1 MVTHP
6 PSLVQPIGVRTYRAL
21 LVGLIF
27 VVVLLLAL
35 ITLPPLTNGRAEAL
49 RTHLDTDV
57 QAFAAT
63 LTATENSVQE
73 MQAATRGYLLTQ
85 APAFLEQYRAAQDGL
100 PARLQDLTDLGPQVD
115 SAMAAQVADLVEV
128 VERWQDEGSDY
139 QINLVQ
145 QGRMPEAIAAVAEG
159 TSQVTFDSFR
169 GRVNDLQ
176 EQTQARQAALVAQIN
191 RARSLQIALTSGLGA
206 LGLLAVGFVIVGF
219 RSLVTVMRALQS
231 ARERAA
237 ALAQEA
243 RVERQR
249 LQAVFDH
256 SPEGLVMAEAPEGQ
270 ISLANPAAVA
280 LLGLPT
286 PNADLGAQLWTGR
299 VFRLGGEP
307 YPLDELPLVRTIAH
321 GETCRGV
328 ELMIEQPDGQR
339 VPVLLTS
346 VPLHS
351 EDGALRGAV
360 AVFQDLRRLREVERL
375 KSDFVALVSH
385 ELRTP
390 LTAIQGCVQTL
401 LGGGEADSARTH
413 EFLQIIAEQ
422 GDRLQDLIDNLLSLS
437 QVEAGALRLRR
448 ELIQP
453 QQVIQSALRQLR
465 DRMSGLRVQ
474 ADLAPTLPL
483 VSADSRRVEQ
493 VLFNLLDNARK
504 FAPPGSTITVRAE
517 QTDGTVVISV
527 TDQGPGI
534 PVADRERVFE
544 RFYQLEQPTTRNVGG
559 SGLGLAICKAIVEAH
574 GGWIGVTAAP
584 GGGASFAFSLPAM
597 PIDEAHAL
605 TAGSNVLV
613 QPRVGKT
620 EVLVVDDDPA
630 LRRLLETSLPD
641 AGYRVQT
648 AIEAQAALE
657 MVIQQPPDII
667 LLDIM
672 LPGADGFTLCK
683 QLREWTTV
691 PIIMLTARAAEKDV
705 VLGLQLGADDYLTK
719 PFRASELLARIEAVL
734 RRAQIEPAPDG
745 PSLIQLDGLTI
756 DLAQRRVAVDGADV
770 ELTPIE
776 YQILTYL
783 ARHAGQVLTHSQILK
798 EVWGEAYSGENHY
811 LWVHIAH
818 LRQKLE
824 PKGKGIRYIHTERG
838 VGYRLDK
845 PISTHI
851 NDVAEKKA
859 TGAAPE
865 ISS

>member
-1 MVTHP
+1 MVADTS
-6 PSLVQPIGVRTYRAL
+6 SLTQPIGTRTYRAL

-27 VVVLLLAL
+27 VVMLLLAL

-57 QAFAAT
+57 QAFADT

-85 APAFLEQYRAAQDGL
+85 EPAFLEQYHAAQDGL
-100 PARLQDLTDLGPQVD
+100 PARLQDLTELGPRVD
-115 SAMAAQVADLVEV
+115 PAMAAQVADLIRV
-128 VERWQDEGSDY
+128 VERWQQEGSDR
-139 QINLVQ
+139 QIALAQ
-145 QGRMPEAIAAVAEG
+145 QGQVTTAIAAVAEG
-159 TSQVTFDSFR
+159 KSQAMFDSFR

-176 EQTQARQAALVAQIN
+176 EQTQATQAALVAQIN

-219 RSLVTVMRALQS
+219 RSLVTLTRALQS
-231 ARERAA
+231 ERERTAI
-237 ALAQEA
+237 LAQEA

-249 LQAVFDH
+249 LQTVFDH
-256 SPEGLVMAEAPEGQ
+256 SPEALVMAEAPSGR
-270 ISLANPAAVA
+270 ISLANPAAQT
-280 LLGLPT
+280 LLGLAST
-286 PNADLGAQLWTGR
+286 DADLRAQPWTQR

-307 YPLDELPLVRTIAH
+307 YLLDDIPLVRALAY

-328 ELMIEQPDGQR
+328 ELVVEQPDAQR
-339 VPVLLTS
+339 VPVLLTC
-346 VPLHS
+346 VPLQN
-351 EDGALRGAV
+351 EQGELRGAV
-360 AVFQDLRRLREVERL
+360 AVFQDLRRLREVERM

-401 LGGGEADSARTH
+401 LGSGTADPARTH

-448 ELIQP
+448 ELLQP
-453 QQVIQSALRQLR
+453 QQLIQSALRQLR
-465 DRMSGLRVQ
+465 DRLSGLRVQ
-474 ADLAPTLPL
+474 TDLAPALPL
-483 VSADSRRVEQ
+483 VSADGRRIEQ

-517 QTDGTVVISV
+517 QTDNTVVIAV
-527 TDQGPGI
+527 ADQGPGI
-534 PVADRERVFE
+534 PAAEREHVFE
-544 RFYQLEQPTTRNVGG
+544 RFYQLEQPTTRNIGG

-574 GGWIGVTAAP
+574 GGWIGVSAAP

-597 PIDEAHAL
+597 PVDEPQAFA
-605 TAGSNVLV
+605 AGPNVLV
-613 QPRVGKT
+613 QPRSGKT
-620 EVLVVDDDPA
+620 QVLVVDDDPA

-641 AGYRVQT
+641 AGYHVQT
-648 AIEAQAALE
+648 VVEAQAALE
-657 MVIQQPPDII
+657 AVVQQPPDII

-683 QLREWTTV
+683 QLREWTNV

-705 VLGLQLGADDYLTK
+705 VLGLQLGADDYVTK
-719 PFRASELLARIEAVL
+719 PFRASELIARIEAVL
-734 RRAQIEPAPDG
+734 RRAQFEAAPDG

-756 DLAQRRVAVDGADV
+756 DLAQRRVAVEGVDID
-770 ELTPIE
+770 LTPIE
-776 YQILTYL
+776 YHILTYL
-783 ARHAGQVLTHSQILK
+783 ARHAGQVLTHRQILQ
-798 EVWGEAYSGENHY
+798 EVWGEAYSAENHY

-824 PKGKGIRYIHTERG
+824 PDGKRARYIHTERG

-845 PISTHI
+845 PNTT
-851 NDVAEKKA
+851 DARDAAGLVAVDHTA
-859 TGAAPE
+859 
-865 ISS
+865 

>member
-1 MVTHP
+1 MATHTS
-6 PSLVQPIGVRTYRAL
+6 SLAEPTGARTYRAL

-63 LTATENSVQE
+63 LTTTENSVQE

-85 APAFLEQYRAAQDGL
+85 APAFLEQYQAAQDGL
-100 PARLQDLTDLGPQVD
+100 PARLQDLTELGPRVD
-115 SAMAAQVADLVEV
+115 SAMAAQVAELVQV
-128 VERWQDEGSDY
+128 VERWQYDGSGY
-139 QINLVQ
+139 QIDLVQ
-145 QGRMPEAIAAVAEG
+145 QGRVAEAIAAVAEG
-159 TSQVTFDSFR
+159 KSQTTFDSFR
-169 GRVNDLQ
+169 ERVNDLQ
-176 EQTQARQAALVAQIN
+176 ERTQAKQAALVAQIN
-191 RARSLQIALTSGLGA
+191 RARNLQIALTSGLGA
-206 LGLLAVGFVIVGF
+206 LGLLAVGFMIVGF
-219 RSLVTVMRALQS
+219 RSLVSLMRALQS
-231 ARERAA
+231 ARERAT

-249 LQAVFDH
+249 LQTVFDH
-256 SPEGLVMAEAPEGQ
+256 SPEGLVMAEAPHGQ
-270 ISLANPAAVA
+270 ISLANPAAQA
-280 LLGLPT
+280 LLGMLT
-286 PNADLGAQLWTGR
+286 PDAGLRAQAWTQR

-307 YPLDELPLVRTIAH
+307 YALDEFPLVRTLAH

-339 VPVLLTS
+339 APVLLTS

-351 EDGALRGAV
+351 EDGQLRGAV

-401 LGGGEADSARTH
+401 LGGREADPSRTH

-448 ELIQP
+448 ELVQP
-453 QQVIQSALRQLR
+453 QQLIQSVLRQFR
-465 DRMSGLRVQ
+465 DRLSGLRVQ
-474 ADLAPTLPL
+474 ADLAPGLPL
-483 VSADSRRVEQ
+483 VSADSRRIEQ

-504 FAPPGSTITVRAE
+504 FAPPGSAITVRAE

-527 TDQGPGI
+527 VDQGPGI
-534 PVADRERVFE
+534 PAAERERVFE
-544 RFYQLEQPTTRNVGG
+544 RFYQLEQPAIRNVGG

-574 GGWIGVTAAP
+574 GGSIGVTAVP

-597 PIDEAHAL
+597 PVDEAQGL
-605 TAGSNVLV
+605 TAGPNVLV
-613 QPRVGKT
+613 QPRIGKT

-641 AGYRVQT
+641 AGYHVQT

-657 MVIQQPPDII
+657 AVAQQPPDII

-683 QLREWTTV
+683 QLREWTSV

-705 VLGLQLGADDYLTK
+705 VLGLQLGADDYITK
-719 PFRASELLARIEAVL
+719 PFRASELIARIEAVL
-734 RRAQIEPAPDG
+734 RRAQLEAAPDG
-745 PSLIQLDGLTI
+745 PSRIQLNGLMI
-756 DLAQRRVAVDGADV
+756 DLAQRRVSVDGADV

-776 YQILTYL
+776 YQILAYL

-798 EVWGEAYSGENHY
+798 EVWGEAYSAENHY

-824 PKGKGIRYIHTERG
+824 PKGKRTRYIHTERG

-845 PISTHI
+845 PVPAHT
-851 NDVAEKKA
+851 NDDAGRLADQMKR
-859 TGAAPE
+859 
-865 ISS
+865 

>member
-1 MVTHP
+1 MATNI
-6 PSLVQPIGVRTYRAL
+6 SLLAQPIGARTYRAL
-21 LVGLIF
+21 LLGLIF

-73 MQAATRGYLLTQ
+73 MQAATRGFLLTQ
-85 APAFLEQYRAAQDGL
+85 APVFLEQYHATQDGL
-100 PARLQDLTDLGPQVD
+100 PARLQDLVELGPRVDPAMTTQVTDLV
-115 SAMAAQVADLVEV
+115 LV
-128 VERWQDEGSDY
+128 VERWQEQGSDY
-139 QINLVQ
+139 QLDLVQ
-145 QGRMPEAIAAVAEG
+145 QGRLDEAITAVAEG
-159 TSQVTFDSFR
+159 KSQATFESFR

-176 EQTQARQAALVAQIN
+176 EQTQATQVALVAQIN

-206 LGLLAVGFVIVGF
+206 LGLLAVGFVIISF
-219 RSLVTVMRALQS
+219 RSLVELMRALQS

-237 ALAQEA
+237 ALAQDA

-256 SPEGLVMAEAPEGQ
+256 SPEGLVMAEAPHGR
-270 ISLANPAAVA
+270 ISLANPAAQA
-280 LLGLPT
+280 LLGAIT
-286 PNADLGAQLWTGR
+286 PDADLRSQAWTER

-307 YPLDELPLVRTIAH
+307 YALDEFPLMRTLTS
-321 GETCRGV
+321 GETCRGL
-328 ELMIEQPDGQR
+328 ELMIEQPDAQR
-339 VPVLLTS
+339 VPVLVTS
-346 VPLHS
+346 VPLLS
-351 EDGALRGAV
+351 EDGQLQGAV

-390 LTAIQGCVQTL
+390 MTAIQGCVQTL
-401 LGGGEADSARTH
+401 LAGGEADRTRTH

-448 ELIQP
+448 ELVQP
-453 QQVIQSALRQLR
+453 QQVIQSVLRQLR
-465 DRMSGLRVQ
+465 DRLSGLRVQ
-474 ADLAPTLPL
+474 TDLAPSLPL
-483 VSADSRRVEQ
+483 VSADGRRIEQ

-504 FAPPGSTITVRAE
+504 FAPHGSTITVRAE
-517 QTDGTVVISV
+517 QADGAVVVSV
-527 TDQGPGI
+527 VDQGPGI
-534 PVADRERVFE
+534 PAAERERVFE

-574 GGWIGVTAAP
+574 GGWIGVTAGP
-584 GGGASFAFSLPAM
+584 NGGASFAFSLSAM
-597 PIDEAHAL
+597 PSDDAQTITPGPNL
-605 TAGSNVLV
+605 LV

-648 AIEAQAALE
+648 VIEAQAALE
-657 MVIQQPPDII
+657 AVTQQPPDII

-683 QLREWTTV
+683 QLREWTSV
-691 PIIMLTARAAEKDV
+691 PIIMLTARAAERDV
-705 VLGLQLGADDYLTK
+705 VLGLQLGADDYVTK
-719 PFRASELLARIEAVL
+719 PFRASELIARIEAVL
-734 RRAQIEPAPDG
+734 RRAQIEADPDG
-745 PSLIQLDGLTI
+745 PSLIELDGLSI
-756 DLAQRRVAVDGADV
+756 DLAQRRVAVAGVDV

-783 ARHAGQVLTHSQILK
+783 ARHAGQVLTHGQILK
-798 EVWGEAYSGENHY
+798 EVWGEAYSTENHY

-824 PKGKGIRYIHTERG
+824 PKGRGRRYIHTERG

-845 PISTHI
+845 PSPTRNAH
-851 NDVAEKKA
+851 DAGQMAHEV
-859 TGAAPE
+859 TP
-865 ISS
+865 

>member
-1 MVTHP
+1 MVTYS
-6 PSLVQPIGVRTYRAL
+6 PSQTQPIGVRTYRAL
-21 LVGLIF
+21 LLGLIF

-35 ITLPPLTNGRAEAL
+35 ITLPPLTNGRADAL
-49 RTHLDTDV
+49 RTHLDTNV
-57 QAFAAT
+57 QDFADT
-63 LTATENSVQE
+63 LTTTEDSVQE
-73 MQAATRGYLLTQ
+73 MQAATRGYVITQ
-85 APAFLEQYRAAQDGL
+85 APAFLEQYRTAQDGL
-100 PARLQDLTDLGPQVD
+100 PARLQTLTQLSVQVD
-115 SAMAAQVADLVEV
+115 SSLEAPIVDLVQV
-128 VERWQDEGSDY
+128 VERWQRERGDRLID
-139 QINLVQ
+139 LVQ
-145 QGRMPEAIAAVAEG
+145 QGRTTGAVAEVRDG
-159 TSQVTFDSFR
+159 DAQALFDALR
-169 GRVNDLQ
+169 NRVDNLQ
-176 EQTQARQAALVAQIN
+176 EQTQAIK
-191 RARSLQIALTSGLGA
+191 RSLQNEVGRMRILQVALTSGLGI
-206 LGLLAVGFVIVGF
+206 LGLLAVGFILFSF
-219 RSLVTVMRALQS
+219 RSMVALMHALQ
-231 ARERAA
+231 RERERVA

-243 RVERQR
+243 RVERQQ

-256 SPEGLVMAEAPEGQ
+256 SPEGLVMASAPHGQ
-270 ISLANPAAVA
+270 ISLANPAAQA
-280 LLGLPT
+280 LLGPT
-286 PNADLGAQLWTGR
+286 PPDADLRAQPWVQR

-307 YPLDELPLVRTIAH
+307 YPLDEFPLMRTLTQ

-339 VPVLLTS
+339 VPVLLTC
-346 VPLHS
+346 VPLHR
-351 EDGALRGAV
+351 EDGTLRGAV
-360 AVFQDLRRLREVERL
+360 AMFQDLRRLREVERL

-401 LGGGEADSARTH
+401 LGGGEANPVRTH

-448 ELIQP
+448 ELVQP
-453 QQVIQSALRQLR
+453 QQFIQSALRQLR

-483 VSADSRRVEQ
+483 VSADSRRIEQ

-517 QTDGTVVISV
+517 QTDGTVVIAV
-527 TDQGPGI
+527 VDQGPGI
-534 PVADRERVFE
+534 PAAERERVFE
-544 RFYQLEQPTTRNVGG
+544 RFYQLEQPTTRNIGG

-597 PIDEAHAL
+597 PMDEPHAV
-605 TAGSNVLV
+605 AVGPNVLV
-613 QPRVGKT
+613 QPRIGKT

-641 AGYRVQT
+641 AGYRVQ
-648 AIEAQAALE
+648 AVIEAQAALE
-657 MVIQQPPDII
+657 VVAQQPPDII

-719 PFRASELLARIEAVL
+719 PFRANELIARIEAVL
-734 RRAQIEPAPDG
+734 RRAQIESVPDG

-776 YQILTYL
+776 YQILTHL

-824 PKGKGIRYIHTERG
+824 PKGKRTRYIHTERG

-845 PISTHI
+845 PAPAHR
-851 NDVAEKKA
+851 NDTAERMA
-859 TGAAPE
+859 TEAT
-865 ISS
+865 S